1 MKSVRFS
8 IVAAATFGLLV
19 SVWSAGVAAE
29 EKPASDKALVRR
41 GARLWSPYCGT
52 CHNAR
57 PPGERSPAEWDT
69 ILLHM
74 RVRGNLPARDAEAL
88 LAFLKSR

>member
-1 MKSVRFS
+1 MKTLRFVAVLAVAGALLFATSSV
-8 IVAAATFGLLV
+8 
-19 SVWSAGVAAE
+19 GVGAE
-29 EKPASDKALVRR
+29 EKPARGKALMRR

-52 CHNAR
+52 CYNAR

-74 RVRGNLPARDAEAL
+74 RVRENLPAGDAEAL
-88 LAFLKSR
+88 LAFLKSG